1 MEVLN
6 PRFADFKLIAPS
18 RTCLYL
24 DIGPTPA
31 SSSVLLLSPV
41 FKSEFVTLTVMA
53 AIRLAAQAQHSS
65 TKKLYD
71 AKLRMLELYYNFFQ
85 KYSDENKF
93 EELELD
99 TDFLYLALAEASLE
113 DCIFPEKKAQWTQI
127 HRNDCR
133 DEFIADAKSS
143 LQSFR

>member
-1 MEVLN
+1 MFGGFESTIRRLQI
-6 PRFADFKLIAPS
+6 DSSIMK
-18 RTCLYL
+18 TCLYL
-24 DIGPTPA
+24 DIGPTPV
-31 SSSVLLLSPV
+31 SSSVLLLSPF
-41 FKSEFVTLTVMA
+41 FKNEFVTLTVIA

-71 AKLRMLELYYNFFQ
+71 AKLRMLELYHNFFQ

-93 EELELD
+93 EKLELD

-113 DCIFPEKKAQWTQI
+113 DCIFPEKKAQI